1 LGLTLA
7 IAAWAVPRWGAA
19 GAALATSTAYLL
31 TMAWVLPAFRRRHRS
46 ALQPVR
52 SASAPDPAARQS
64 AP

>member
-19 GAALATSTAYLL
+19 GAALATSAAYLL
-31 TMAWVLPAFRRRHRS
+31 TMAWVLPAFRRRHRG
-46 ALQPVR
+46 ALQPGR
-52 SASAPDPAARQS
+52 SASVPDPAAPQS